1 MASSPVTLSPFPTGP
16 ALFERTILQIE
27 NNPANSDLV
36 VQIIARRVDLK
47 LSTSNNSLDGI
58 EMARRFLPDVILMDM
73 RMPRVSGYEA
83 LVLLRASAIT
93 SHIPVIILSSNAFI
107 DEDAKCME
115 GGAFCYLTKPYRIG
129 DLLAAIDAAL
139 LHAVQNPAASQRHA
153 AAV

>member
-1 MASSPVTLSPFPTGP
+1 MVSSPAPLSSFQTSQT
-16 ALFERTILQIE
+16 LFERTILQIE

-58 EMARRFLPDVILMDM
+58 EMARRLQPDVILMDM
-73 RMPRVSGYEA
+73 RMPRLSGFDA
-83 LVLLRASAIT
+83 LLLLRASTST

-115 GGAFCYLTKPYRIG
+115 AGAFCYLTKPYRIG
-129 DLLAAIDAAL
+129 VLLQAIDAAL
-139 LHAVQNPAASQRHA
+139 LHAAQNPVS
-153 AAV
+153 